1 MTEKKIGII
10 ALDLDGT
17 LLDSNKNLSAGNL
30 AALERAA
37 AAGIEIVPTTGRFYG
52 GIPAAVRELPFIHYA
67 ITINGAQL
75 ADTRTGEVIFSA
87 ELPWEQSVELLKEFD
102 GHPLIYDCYQ
112 DNCGWMTESMKAD
125 IDAYAPNVHYNKM
138 LKEFRK
144 PVPDLKAFITEG
156 KKGVQKVQFF
166 TNDLAF
172 RETMIEELP
181 KRFEN
186 ISVSS
191 SISNN
196 VEVNQLMA
204 TKGEALKALARHLGL
219 AEDATMAFGDALN
232 DMSMVS
238 SAGIGVAMANAE
250 QELKDAADWI
260 TVSNDEDGVAKG
272 ILKFCFGEE

>member
-1 MTEKKIGII
+1 MTYKKIGII

-52 GIPAAVRELPFIHYA
+52 GIPAAVRELPFIHYT

-75 ADTRTGEVIFSA
+75 ADARTGEVIFSA
-87 ELPWEQSVELLKEFD
+87 ELPWDQSVELLKEFD
-102 GHPLIYDCYQ
+102 GQPLVYDCYQ

-125 IDAYAPNVHYNKM
+125 IDQYAPNVHYQKM
-138 LKEFRK
+138 LHEFRK
-144 PVPDLKAFITEG
+144 PVPDLKEFIAER
-156 KKGVQKVQFF
+156 KRGVQKVQFF
-166 TNDLAF
+166 TGDLSF
-172 RETMIEELP
+172 REKMLKELP
-181 KRFEN
+181 ERYEN
-186 ISVSS
+186 IAVTSS
-191 SISNN
+191 AFNN
-196 VEVNQLMA
+196 VEVNQINA

-219 AEDATMAFGDALN
+219 AEDATMSFGDALN
-232 DMSMVS
+232 DMSMIC
-238 SAGIGVAMANAE
+238 SAGIGVAMGNAE